1 MKENQPWKFQICPTR
16 SPHFVGM
23 SLKLALSPANLCRRY
38 GTFSSHN
45 MPNACN
51 MRICI
56 RFSNFL
62 DSQIL
67 QHRSGHRRSSNRE
80 DFYHDYCHQPE
91 RWVGRYSYYFTYI
104 SLITSRENYALYHN
118 SPLVIFLL
126 YDIYLLQIL

>member
-1 MKENQPWKFQICPTR
+1 MKENQPWKFQICSTR

-56 RFSNFL
+56 RFPNFL
-62 DSQIL
+62 DSEIL

-91 RWVGRYSYYFTYI
+91 RWVGRYSYTRQGARLTLKK
-104 SLITSRENYALYHN
+104 SLPSASGSGNLTNHTHTIIDHN
-118 SPLVIFLL
+118 
-126 YDIYLLQIL
+126 